1 MGDIKPIETA
11 YNGYRFRSRLEA
23 RWAVFFDALG
33 IKYEYEPEGYTLQD
47 GTKYLPDFFLP
58 DQNYYIE
65 VKGMSDH
72 VFSDLEKVSKFVLE
86 AKTVVMILSQIPY
99 DPGAYGLFWFPYMY
113 YEARSGGCVS
123 QHYAFFMQVTC
134 GDCIIQDDF
143 YIGQNKYF
151 SYTPYREDWL
161 KARGQSM
168 NQYAYNGI
176 QPISGRALDG
186 DERPI
191 KEEFNVSNIEYALQK
206 ARSARFEHGETPVAH
221 SLLKDSF
228 PFF

>member
-1 MGDIKPIETA
+1 MIKPIQTE

-33 IKYEYEPEGYTLQD
+33 IKYEYEPEGYTLED

-123 QHYAFFMQVTC
+123 KHYAFFMPGTDEEC
-134 GDCIIQDDF
+134 FIQDNF
-143 YIGQNKYF
+143 YIGQHKYF
-151 SYTPYREDWL
+151 HYHPHIRDDFLE
-161 KARGQSM
+161 ARGISRDR
-168 NQYAYNGI
+168 YAYNEI
-176 QPISGRALDG
+176 QPISGRVLDD
-186 DERPI
+186 DEHPI
-191 KEEFNVSNIEYALQK
+191 KNCYLSRIEDALQK
-206 ARSARFEHGETPVAH
+206 ARSARFEHGEKG
-221 SLLKDSF
+221 LL
-228 PFF
+228 